1 MSDAMFEIQAQ
12 TLEELLINYL
22 KETHGIIVSYEN
34 PLCCDDETRQ
44 QYIKKSNNDIEKYKD
59 FLIDFYNKRITDAN
73 IMREFSGYAN
83 YLSKHELISPIEIDE
98 SELGGGGRRKRRYS
112 KKSKIKLSSGGSRKR
127 RKSKKR
133 RSSRK
138 RRRSRKIR

>member
-1 MSDAMFEIQAQ
+1 MNNTDDINMFEIQAQ

-22 KETHGIIVSYEN
+22 KEKYGIAISDEN

-44 QYIKKSNNDIEKYKD
+44 LYIETSNNDIEKYKD

-73 IMREFSGYAN
+73 IMRDLSGYAN

-98 SELGGGGRRKRRYS
+98 SELGGSQKA
-112 KKSKIKLSSGGSRKR
+112 KI
-127 RKSKKR
+127 
-133 RSSRK
+133 
-138 RRRSRKIR
+138 